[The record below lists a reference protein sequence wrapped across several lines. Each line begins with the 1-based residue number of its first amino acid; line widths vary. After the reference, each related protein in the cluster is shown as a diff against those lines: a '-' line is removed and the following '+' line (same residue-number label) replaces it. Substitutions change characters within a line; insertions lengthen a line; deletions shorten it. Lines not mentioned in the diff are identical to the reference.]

1 MTIDPIDLYNLRKLV
16 DTGQLAKL
24 RRYAKNV
31 LAMRQER
38 EHVDHREGSIASSL
52 PMFGAVRGGISY
64 FTGTEPA
71 PTPGRDQAILA
82 FQRKVNDVI
91 RSNGLSEITDD
102 QLEELGLVPD
112 QIPPRDPSA
121 GLPTGIITSG
131 GWTAP
136 V

>member
-52 PMFGAVRGGISY
+52 PAFGGVRGGISY

-71 PTPGRDQAILA
+71 PTPERDQAILA
-82 FQRKVNDVI
+82 FQRKMNDVI
-91 RSNGLSEITDD
+91 RSSNLDAVTDD
-102 QLEELGLVPD
+102 ALEELGVLLEE
-112 QIPPRDPSA
+112 IPPRDPTA
-121 GLPTGIITSG
+121 GLPTDIVAEG

-136 V
+136 A